1 MWGDRAVFVMK
12 RHSCRSKDGHEGEVD
27 MPELN
32 ELIERREID
41 VSCWH
46 CGWTEARTLSWVS
59 SQRHMSCPTC
69 ASVIVLDSSELRR
82 EIARQRKQLQALH
95 SQMVN
100 LLDSA
105 DRIARHSAPIRPG
118 AAQPKLD
125 LALARS
131 HPNTLS
137 PALRS
142 AAGAAKRL
150 HR

>member
-1 MWGDRAVFVMK
+1 
-12 RHSCRSKDGHEGEVD
+12 

-41 VSCWH
+41 VRCWH

-69 ASVIVLDSSELRR
+69 ASVIVLDSSEFRR

-100 LLDSA
+100 LLESA
-105 DRIARHSAPIRPG
+105 DKIARPHAPAARPQ
-118 AAQPKLD
+118 AHPKLD

-137 PALRS
+137 PTLRS

>member
-1 MWGDRAVFVMK
+1 
-12 RHSCRSKDGHEGEVD
+12 

-32 ELIERREID
+32 ELIEHREIE
-41 VSCWH
+41 VRCWH
-46 CGWTEARTLSWVS
+46 CGWKEARTLSWVS
-59 SQRHMSCPTC
+59 SQRHMGCPTC
-69 ASVIVLDSSELRR
+69 ASVIVLDSSEFRR

-95 SQMVN
+95 NQMVS
-100 LLDSA
+100 LLESA
-105 DRIARHSAPIRPG
+105 DKIARHLSLSPRPAAP
-118 AAQPKLD
+118 QPKLD
-125 LALARS
+125 LALALS